1 MPAVVRGGRRQSS
14 KPAPKKP
21 AKQSSRRT
29 KSQDGDW
36 GEAGKLNAL
45 NRIGL
50 SSMVTGAL
58 AVATLVLVGG
68 VILFTGGRAE
78 ALGGAVNGFVDD
90 RMVDLGFGLEKVHVE
105 GASPV
110 ALAAIKAKLKLYR
123 GQPLTSMDLDDVRHR
138 VESVGWVRDAKVL
151 RLLPDTLVIAVN
163 ERERLAVWQH
173 NGRTVVIDTTGQ
185 PIPEADPT
193 RFSDLPLVVGEGAND
208 NAGEILPQLRQR
220 PLLMDRMLALVRV
233 DDRRWDLR
241 LKDGSL
247 INLPAS
253 KGDSAL
259 IQLDQLEQK
268 DRLLELGFARID
280 LRDPEMITVRR
291 RDAATDT
298 TTTTP
303 QGAAAETKDPTPATP
318 AN

>member
-21 AKQSSRRT
+21 AKQTSRRT

-50 SSMVTGAL
+50 SSMVTGGLAL
-58 AVATLVLVGG
+58 ATLVLVGG

-78 ALGGAVNGFVDD
+78 PFGSAVDGFVGD
-90 RMVDLGFGLEKVHVE
+90 RMVDMGFGLEKVHVE
-105 GASPV
+105 GASPI

-123 GQPLTSMDLDDVRHR
+123 GQPLTSLDLNDVRHR

-208 NAGEILPQLRQR
+208 SAGEVLPLLRQR

-253 KGDSAL
+253 KEDSAL

-268 DRLLELGFARID
+268 SQLLERGYARID

-303 QGAAAETKDPTPATP
+303 QGAAAETKDPSPAAP

>member
-1 MPAVVRGGRRQSS
+1 M
-14 KPAPKKP
+14 
-21 AKQSSRRT
+21 
-29 KSQDGDW
+29 
-36 GEAGKLNAL
+36 
-45 NRIGL
+45 GL
-50 SSMVTGAL
+50 SSIVTGGLAL
-58 AVATLVLVGG
+58 ATLVLVGG

-78 ALGGAVNGFVDD
+78 ALGNAVNGFVGD

-110 ALAAIKAKLKLYR
+110 ALAAIKDKLKLYR
-123 GQPLTSMDLDDVRHR
+123 GQPLTSMDLDDVRAR
-138 VESVGWVRDAKVL
+138 VKSIGWVRDAKVL
-151 RLLPDTLVIAVN
+151 RLLPDTLVISVD

-173 NGRTVVIDTTGQ
+173 NGRAMVIDTTGQ
-185 PIPEADPT
+185 PIPEADPA
-193 RFSDLPLVVGEGAND
+193 RFADLPLVVGEGAND
-208 NAGEILPQLRQR
+208 NAGEVLPLLRQR
-220 PLLMDRMLALVRV
+220 PLLMDQILALVRV

-253 KGDSAL
+253 KEDSAL

-268 DRLLELGFARID
+268 DHLLELGFARID
-280 LRDPEMITVRR
+280 LRDPEMITVRK
-291 RDAATDT
+291 RDASASDAT

-303 QGAAAETKDPTPATP
+303 QGAAATTQDPTPAAP

>member
-21 AKQSSRRT
+21 AKKASRRT
-29 KSQDGDW
+29 KSQDGAW
-36 GEAGKLNAL
+36 GEAGKLHAL

-50 SSMVTGAL
+50 SSMATGAFALITL
-58 AVATLVLVGG
+58 ALVGG

-78 ALGGAVNGFVDD
+78 ALGHAFSGFVDD
-90 RMVDLGFGLEKVHVE
+90 RMVAMGFGLERVHVE
-105 GASPV
+105 GASPI
-110 ALAAIKAKLKLYR
+110 ALAAIKAKLKLSR
-123 GQPLTSMDLDDVRHR
+123 GEALTGMDLNEVRKK

-151 RLLPDTLVIAVN
+151 RLLPDTLVISVT

-173 NGRTVVIDTTGQ
+173 AGRTVVIDTTGQ
-185 PIPEADPT
+185 PIPEADPA
-193 RFSDLPLVVGEGAND
+193 RFADLPLVVGEGAND
-208 NAGEILPQLRQR
+208 NAGEILPLLRQR
-220 PLLMDRMLALVRV
+220 PLLMYRMLALVRV

-253 KGDSAL
+253 KEDSAL

-291 RDAATDT
+291 RDTSVAAQ
-298 TTTTP
+298 TTTP
-303 QGAAAETKDPTPATP
+303 QGAADTTQETSPVAP